1 MIKLGIVMDPIAN
14 INIKKDSSFAML
26 LEAQRRGYELHYME
40 MADLYLINGEA
51 RANFSKAFIGI
62 DGWQPETGFTGR
74 DMMRTDVVNAVLEK
88 ECEAIVL
95 TDSSKFGA
103 VHSYSIGPV
112 ERFNRVITDS
122 KIRASDLMHLE
133 HSKLT
138 VHVVDI

>member
-1 MIKLGIVMDPIAN
+1 MEKQIRTLRADEVECRVQQVMEKGCILL
-14 INIKKDSSFAML
+14 IYKD
-26 LEAQRRGYELHYME
+26 
-40 MADLYLINGEA
+40 A
-51 RANFSKAFIGI
+51 RVDMRILDETFGI

-138 VHVVDI
+138 VHVVEI

>member
-1 MIKLGIVMDPIAN
+1 MVGPLTRQCIQQV
-14 INIKKDSSFAML
+14 
-26 LEAQRRGYELHYME
+26 H
-40 MADLYLINGEA
+40 
-51 RANFSKAFIGI
+51 FSKAFIGI

-74 DMMRTDVVNAVLEK
+74 DMMHTDVVNAVLEK

-133 HSKLT
+133 QSKLT